1 MVLLSRKVEIMD
13 WKVFLAT
20 FTAVFVAELA
30 DKTQLVG
37 IGMSA
42 KSGKP
47 LTVLLGSTCAYI
59 VITAISVVVGA
70 VLGKYIRPDIIRYA
84 GAGLFI
90 VIGVLILIGKI

>member
-1 MVLLSRKVEIMD
+1 MD
-13 WKVFLAT
+13 WKIFLAT

-47 LTVLLGSTCAYI
+47 LSVWLGSVSAYI
-59 VITAISVVVGA
+59 IITAVSVLIGA
-70 VLGKYIRPDIIRYA
+70 TLVKFIKPELIRYA
-84 GAGLFI
+84 GASLFV
-90 VIGVLILIGKI
+90 VIGILMFFGKI